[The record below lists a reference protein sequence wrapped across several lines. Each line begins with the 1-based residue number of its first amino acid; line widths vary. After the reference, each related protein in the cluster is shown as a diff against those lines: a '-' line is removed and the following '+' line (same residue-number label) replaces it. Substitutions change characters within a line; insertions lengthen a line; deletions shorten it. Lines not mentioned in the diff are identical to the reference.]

1 MNGEI
6 HFYFRSKDVRI
17 QGPTLT
23 PVARR
28 AADTEVVWKLWA
40 GHAVVDI
47 RVLFDAVR
55 EIENPMK
62 SFLATY
68 SAHSFC
74 NTNPSTLLTLLKN

>member
-6 HFYFRSKDVRI
+6 HCYFRSKDVRI

-28 AADTEVVWKLWA
+28 AADTEVVRKLWA

-47 RVLFDAVR
+47 RVLFGAVR

-62 SFLATY
+62 FFLATY
-68 SAHSFC
+68 FGSFFLQ
-74 NTNPSTLLTLLKN
+74 N